1 MSITDLGND
10 VTGTLEDLD
19 REMENEPEAETLG
32 LSVEMYEAPPLV
44 EEGHPGEAELSE
56 TLGGTGL
63 ELSARRVLSMRGIE
77 VADLRQPNPA
87 RPPLDGGQLRDI
99 VEASS
104 DAAPVTIP
112 TRSRLAAEV
121 LSVVPESVI
130 GPDDRVRVFDT
141 HLYPFSA
148 IAALEITAKDGSMYV
163 GTGWFV
169 GKHTL
174 ITAGHC
180 VFVRDPKRPTANGWV
195 RSIRVIPG
203 RNGRGPGS
211 EPFGSVTATRFRSV
225 SGWVEKGNADS
236 DYGAIFLDPG
246 STPNGAQVGQFGMKV
261 YGDAAL
267 QALNLNVAGYPADK
281 KGNEAQTLWFD
292 VKRTAQVRPRQVF
305 YDADTFGGQS
315 GAPVFEVDGDARRV
329 VAIHAYGVSMG
340 EKSNSGTRIT
350 PDVFKRIQEWKDS

>member
-1 MSITDLGND
+1 
-10 VTGTLEDLD
+10 
-19 REMENEPEAETLG
+19 
-32 LSVEMYEAPPLV
+32 
-44 EEGHPGEAELSE
+44 
-56 TLGGTGL
+56 
-63 ELSARRVLSMRGIE
+63 
-77 VADLRQPNPA
+77 VADLQQPNPP
-87 RPPLDGGQLRDI
+87 RSPLDGGQLRDI
-99 VEASS
+99 VEASV
-104 DAAPVTIP
+104 DAPPVTLAG
-112 TRSRLAAEV
+112 RSARAAEV
-121 LSVVPESVI
+121 LSVLPESVI
-130 GPDDRVRVFDT
+130 GADERVRVFDT

-148 IAALEITAKDGSMYV
+148 IAALEITARDGSLYV

-236 DYGAIFLDPG
+236 DYGAIFLPPG
-246 STPNGAQVGQFGMKV
+246 STPNGAQVGQLGMKA

-267 QALNLNVAGYPADK
+267 QALSLNVAGYPADK

-315 GAPVFEVDGDARRV
+315 GAPVFEVDGAARRV

-350 PDVFKRIQEWKDS
+350 AEVFKRIQEWKDS